1 MNKKWGKFEI
11 KNLKNESFNEQ
22 VYEQLIEEVAK
33 IIYIEL
39 CQLQKKS
46 LSDSKTFKDNLL
58 KRTGS
63 DV

>member
-1 MNKKWGKFEI
+1 MNKKWEEI
-11 KNLKNESFNEQ
+11 EVINLKSNNFNPK
-22 VYEQLIEEVAK
+22 VYEQMIEEVAN

-46 LSDSKTFKDNLL
+46 FSDSSNVKDNLL

-63 DV
+63 DA